1 MWTFLENIPLV
12 FWRVN
17 DQLDVLNCPF
27 IVRVCVN
34 SGVEM
39 NFSYDKQSNR

>member
-1 MWTFLENIPLV
+1 MKLYYVDFFRKYVLLV

-34 SGVEM
+34 SGEEKD
-39 NFSYDKQSNR
+39 FSLL